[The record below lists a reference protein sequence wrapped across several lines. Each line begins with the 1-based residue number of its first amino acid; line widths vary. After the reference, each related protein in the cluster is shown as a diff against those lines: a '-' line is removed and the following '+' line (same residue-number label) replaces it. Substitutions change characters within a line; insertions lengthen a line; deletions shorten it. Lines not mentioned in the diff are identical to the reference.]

1 MGKVYQGYV
10 QGVQDKKIKVLQ
22 KKTNDKLAKL
32 SKEKGVSPLAAKG
45 YYKELKKGSGSIPGV
60 YDSILC
66 YFIIKNGKGKVFQDN
81 RKDKKPFMGTIE
93 SLKLPPLEESFG
105 KTAKGGSFE
114 MYISNVEYPSLARMA
129 GTFDDMYGITVIE
142 VELLDVRP
150 GQKPTEMP
158 AMEGL
163 DYIPPPKPKRK

>member
-1 MGKVYQGYV
+1 
-10 QGVQDKKIKVLQ
+10 
-22 KKTNDKLAKL
+22 
-32 SKEKGVSPLAAKG
+32 
-45 YYKELKKGSGSIPGV
+45 
-60 YDSILC
+60 
-66 YFIIKNGKGKVFQDN
+66 
-81 RKDKKPFMGTIE
+81 
-93 SLKLPPLEESFG
+93 LKLPPLEESFG